1 MTNYTKE
8 LKPGEAHPAAYSA
21 RKWIA
26 EQDMAWLCSALGAFS
41 STALSGNRT
50 SELCA
55 ETLDRLLRGDTVSDR
70 YVLGLAWTLK
80 ELKENEG
87 VG

>member
-1 MTNYTKE
+1 MTDYTKE

-21 RKWIA
+21 REWIA
-26 EQDMAWLCSALGAFS
+26 EQDIEWLRSMLGAFA
-41 STALSGNRT
+41 STGLSGNRT

-55 ETLDRLLRGDTVSDR
+55 ETLARLLWGDTVSDR

-80 ELKENEG
+80 ELKENEQ